1 MLAPIFFF
9 RNKTHPFAGCGFVHP
24 INHPA
29 TSPSPVPYLLQLPG
43 QVLLASDDDGDVV
56 LAVDDPDLGARDLGL
71 DRVAALHGEELVVA
85 AVVDGDVAG
94 ELVPDHLEPPVD
106 LARAAADDVVEGV
119 PRRDVRVAEE
129 AVHQVR
135 PYPARREKEHSTTNG
150 WLTGKNNNNNNNRV
164 SQTVKPNRAAVLVF
178 SW

>member
-9 RNKTHPFAGCGFVHP
+9 RNKTHHFAGCGFVHP

-135 PYPARREKEHSTTNG
+135 PYPARREEEHSTTNG
-150 WLTGKNNNNNNNRV
+150 WLTGKNNNNNNRV